1 MFNCIRREVN
11 NNMKRFLIGAAASA
25 LMYASAVV
33 PAFAANPASAPA
45 NQIGT
50 TVASLTTQSSDFANT
65 NCVPFAKT
73 QTEDD
78 GTLGFLG
85 LTPPG
90 NTP

>member
-1 MFNCIRREVN
+1 
-11 NNMKRFLIGAAASA
+11 MKRFLIGGVAGAVMLASMA
-25 LMYASAVV
+25 L
-33 PAFAANPASAPA
+33 PAFANPASAPA

-50 TVASLTTQSSDFANT
+50 TVAGIAQTVEPNFGQAVCKPAGL
-65 NCVPFAKT
+65 T

>member
-1 MFNCIRREVN
+1 
-11 NNMKRFLIGAAASA
+11 MKRQIVPLSLLRYTILLSFFLAPTVT
-25 LMYASAVV
+25 L
-33 PAFAANPASAPA
+33 ANPADAPA

-50 TVASLTTQSSDFANT
+50 TVAGIAQTVAPNFGQAVCKPAAL
-65 NCVPFAKT
+65 T

-78 GTLGFLG
+78 GVLTFLG

>member
-1 MFNCIRREVN
+1 
-11 NNMKRFLIGAAASA
+11 MKRILIGAAATA
-25 LMYASAVV
+25 LMYATMAV
-33 PAFAANPASAPA
+33 PAFAANQASAPA

-50 TVASLTTQSSDFANT
+50 TVAGIAQSSTPNFGQAV
-65 NCVPFAKT
+65 CKPAALS

>member
-1 MFNCIRREVN
+1 
-11 NNMKRFLIGAAASA
+11 MKRFLIGAGVTAII
-25 LMYASAVV
+25 YAGMAV
-33 PAFAANPASAPA
+33 PAFANPASAPA

-50 TVASLTTQSSDFANT
+50 TVAGIAQSSDPNFGQAV
-65 NCVPFAKT
+65 CKPAALT

>member
-1 MFNCIRREVN
+1 MI
-11 NNMKRFLIGAAASA
+11 KKHIAIGVS
-25 LMYASAVV
+25 SAVV
-33 PAFAANPASAPA
+33 STLLYMGIAFAANPADAPA

-50 TVASLTTQSSDFANT
+50 TVASIAQSSDPSFGQVVCKPA
-65 NCVPFAKT
+65 ALLGE
-73 QTEDD
+73 EDD

>member
-1 MFNCIRREVN
+1 
-11 NNMKRFLIGAAASA
+11 MKRFLIGLGTTVLA
-25 LMYASAVV
+25 YAGTAV
-33 PAFAANPASAPA
+33 PALANPADAPA

-50 TVASLTTQSSDFANT
+50 TVADLAQTVSPNFGQAV
-65 NCVPFAKT
+65 CAPAGQT

-78 GTLGFLG
+78 GVLLFLG

>member
-1 MFNCIRREVN
+1 
-11 NNMKRFLIGAAASA
+11 MKRFIIGATASA
-25 LMYASAVV
+25 IIYGAMVLPALAV
-33 PAFAANPASAPA
+33 NPAGAPA
-45 NQIGT
+45 NQIGPA
-50 TVASLTTQSSDFANT
+50 VAGIAQTSDPNFGQAV
-65 NCVPFAKT
+65 CKPAALT

>member
-1 MFNCIRREVN
+1 
-11 NNMKRFLIGAAASA
+11 MKRFLIGAAAA
-25 LMYASAVV
+25 VVMYASMAV
-33 PAFAANPASAPA
+33 PAFTVNPADAPA

-50 TVASLTTQSSDFANT
+50 TVAGIAQSSDPNFGQAV
-65 NCVPFAKT
+65 CKPAGLT

-78 GTLGFLG
+78 GTLLFLG